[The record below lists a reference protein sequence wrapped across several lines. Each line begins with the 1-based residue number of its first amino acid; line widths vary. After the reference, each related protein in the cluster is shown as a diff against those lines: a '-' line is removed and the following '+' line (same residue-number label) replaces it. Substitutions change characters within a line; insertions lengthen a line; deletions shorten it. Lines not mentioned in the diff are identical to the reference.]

1 MPVRPPSQRSVTTAS
16 TPGAS
21 LPVPAAGLKYGMQ
34 GPEVAKLQRALVRLG
49 YMTQAEMATGP
60 GTFGPRTLRALAAF
74 KQAHGLRPV
83 GVFGEKAA
91 AALAKAL
98 GTPPAAGGVTPGE
111 NRPTRP
117 ERPERPTA
125 PERPA
130 SVSVGNLRELTWD
143 KAADIVRANGGKVC
157 PNGQPTVLA
166 VRTRNAGTRQY
177 EDAFVVLKPDGKM
190 KTFSATTRPHFTH
203 DTGGWTPGMLV
214 PGNYEL
220 TPRWRDGKFN
230 NDAFIVGTKNGM
242 TVQIAR
248 DRNGDGRYSDSEIAN
263 AVGSSEIRLHRGNA
277 HGSPSSAG
285 CLNVADYD
293 GFLKFLGGRDM
304 RFNLTL
310 VED

>member
-1 MPVRPPSQRSVTTAS
+1 MPVRPPSPRNVTAAS
-16 TPGAS
+16 ASQSS
-21 LPVPAAGLKYGMQ
+21 LPAPTGGLKYGMQ
-34 GPEVAKLQRALVRLG
+34 GPEVARLQRALVKLG
-49 YMTQAEMATGP
+49 FMTKAEMATGP
-60 GTFGPRTLRALAAF
+60 GTFGPRTMRAVAAF

-98 GTPPAAGGVTPGE
+98 GSHAPAGGTAPS
-111 NRPTRP
+111 RPAQP
-117 ERPERPTA
+117 ERPSAPTA
-125 PERPA
+125 PERPT
-130 SVSVGNLRELTWD
+130 SVSVGNLRDLTWD
-143 KAADIVRANGGKVC
+143 KAADIIRANGGKVC

-177 EDAFVVLKPDGKM
+177 EDAFVVLRPDGKM
-190 KTFSATTRPHFTH
+190 KTFAATTRPHFTY

-214 PGNYEL
+214 PGNYEI

-230 NDAFIVGTKNGM
+230 NDAFIVGTQNGM

-248 DRNGDGRYSDSEIAN
+248 DRNGDGRYSESEISN
-263 AVGSSEIRLHRGNA
+263 AVGSSEIRLHRGNSN
-277 HGSPSSAG
+277 GTPSSAG

-293 GFLKFLGGRDM
+293 GFLKYLGGRDM